1 MRVLTIL
8 WLLWQTYVSD
18 SELVCRVPPLSMR
31 THPVDKAASK
41 VRVQVVV
48 STGAQ
53 RSIQGQASQLEYTSV
68 PSYYACQTTPRDA
81 CFKCCR
87 SSCVVESF
95 AEGQS
100 GGFYKSC
107 DSQCY
112 QFCGFGA
119 VA

>member
-1 MRVLTIL
+1 MTFQ
-8 WLLWQTYVSD
+8 LWQTYVSD
-18 SELVCRVPPLSMR
+18 SELVCRVPALSMR
-31 THPVDKAASK
+31 THPVDKEAGK

-53 RSIQGQASQLEYTSV
+53 RSIQGQASQLEYTAV
-68 PSYYACQTTPRDA
+68 PAYFACQTTPRDA

-87 SSCVVESF
+87 SSCIVESF
-95 AEGQS
+95 AEGQA